1 MANPTKGTTTT
12 RSRSK
17 TSAAAKATSP
27 APAKNPT
34 KAATAVRKPSNG
46 KTPRELSAELR
57 REMIAEA
64 AYLRAERR
72 GFSAGDPTEDWL
84 EAEREVDLL
93 LAERPGQVTQ

>member
-1 MANPTKGTTTT
+1 MANTTKGTTTT

-17 TSAAAKATSP
+17 TAAAAKATT
-27 APAKNPT
+27 AVPAKNPT
-34 KAATAVRKPSNG
+34 KAATAARKPRNG
-46 KTPRELSAELR
+46 KAPRELSAELR